1 MEQGEQPLVVCL
13 GVPVFADDAYL
24 QRLRAIS
31 PRVEPVLLGVDSGQ
45 DWAAANPTE
54 PHDEPPP
61 WAQGCGEARRAAL
74 SRAEVLLALHTPKD
88 LPSLAPRLR
97 WIQTVGAGIEQF
109 AASGVQRDRVQVTNA
124 SGLSAGSMA
133 EFVVGRLLQFWKH
146 FRQIDA
152 NQQAHSFERTYG
164 RTFAGSTIGIVGLG
178 NIGVAVA
185 KLLAPFRVRVL
196 GMRRSAR
203 PGDRHEF
210 TDELYAS
217 DGLHEMLAQCDAVVI
232 AAPATSETRHLID
245 ARALAALPPHAFL
258 VNVARGSLL
267 DETALAAALR
277 EGQLAGAA
285 LDVFEEEPLP
295 PKSSL
300 WDAPNLFVSAHSS
313 VSVDR
318 YMDDVFDRFE
328 ANLVRYVAGEKL
340 TNLVDMAALGFA

>member
-1 MEQGEQPLVVCL
+1 MSQNDEPLVVCL

-24 QRLRAIS
+24 ERLRAIS
-31 PRVEPVLLGVDSGQ
+31 PRVEPLPLPVDSAQ
-45 DWAAANPTE
+45 EWATANPAK
-54 PHDEPPP
+54 PHAEPPP
-61 WAQGCGEARRAAL
+61 WALGHAEARRAVLA
-74 SRAEVLLALHTPKD
+74 RAEVLVSLHAPKD
-88 LPSLAPRLR
+88 LQSLAPRLR

-109 AASGVQRDRVQVTNA
+109 AAAGVQRDRVQVTNA

-146 FRQIDA
+146 FRQVDA
-152 NQQAHSFERTYG
+152 NQLAHSFERTYG

-178 NIGVAVA
+178 NIGVEVA
-185 KLLAPFRVRVL
+185 KRLAPFGVRVL

-210 TDELYAS
+210 TDELFGTDA
-217 DGLHEMLAQCDAVVI
+217 LHEMLAQCDAIVI
-232 AAPATSETRHLID
+232 AAPASSETRHLID
-245 ARALAALPPHAFL
+245 AKALAALPPHAFL

-267 DETALAAALR
+267 DEDALAAALG
-277 EGQLAGAA
+277 EGRLAGAA
-285 LDVFEEEPLP
+285 LDVFEREPLP
-295 PKSSL
+295 KENAL
-300 WDAPNLFVSAHSS
+300 WDVPNLYMSAHSS